1 MIDRREF
8 WLALAGASMAGRA
21 VAQQASDPRA
31 IVEEI
36 YKISAG
42 PNGKYEGKSVFQ
54 LPEPRKRVGLLLEGK
69 QPAREGAEI
78 EAADG
83 AIIGKVTSG
92 GFGPTLKGPLAMGY
106 VDSAHA
112 APGTA
117 VQLLVRGKPL
127 PARVA
132 AMPFVPHRYARAKA

>member
-1 MIDRREF
+1 MEMKPSIFIRSSR
-8 WLALAGASMAGRA
+8 
-21 VAQQASDPRA
+21 
-31 IVEEI
+31 
-36 YKISAG
+36 
-42 PNGKYEGKSVFQ
+42 
-54 LPEPRKRVGLLLEGK
+54 
-69 QPAREGAEI
+69 I

-106 VDSAHA
+106 VASAHA

-117 VQLLVRGKPL
+117 VQLMVRGKAL

-132 AMPFVPHRYARAKA
+132 AMPFVPHRYHRKAAP